1 MHGHAPLTDATG
13 HVAARG
19 HTDGMAHESAP
30 APARAIQ
37 PWRERLPGAS
47 DAAIAAAMAT
57 RGEPWMLRHLPA
69 LRAQAAFLAALDEAR
84 RAS

>member
-1 MHGHAPLTDATG
+1 
-13 HVAARG
+13 
-19 HTDGMAHESAP
+19 MAHESAP

-47 DAAIAAAMAT
+47 DAAIAAAIAT
-57 RGEPWMLRHLPA
+57 RGEPWMRRHLPA
-69 LRAQAAFLAALDEAR
+69 LRVQAAFLAALGEAR